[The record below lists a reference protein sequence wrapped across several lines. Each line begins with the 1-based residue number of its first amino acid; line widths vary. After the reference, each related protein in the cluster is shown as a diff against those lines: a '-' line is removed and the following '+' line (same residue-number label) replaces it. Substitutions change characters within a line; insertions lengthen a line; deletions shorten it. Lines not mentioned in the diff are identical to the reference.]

1 MSRRLD
7 NPALDFTLIAGLTIS
22 AALLL
27 GCVGGCTDG
36 GPDELVVMQAEADEA
51 AELQAQYAAD
61 NALAASARA
70 RHPSTV
76 QPPRRIHESVLVA
89 AGGRP

>member
-7 NPALDFTLIAGLTIS
+7 NPALDFSLIGVLLMLAV
-22 AALLL
+22 LL
-27 GCVGGCTDG
+27 GCGGLYLDG
-36 GPDELVVMQAEADEA
+36 GPDEPVGMEAQADEA
-51 AELQAQYAAD
+51 AHLQAQYAAD

-70 RHPSTV
+70 RHPSTA